1 MKVCVTFVPDEQLIE
16 LDLPHDAI
24 IRDVKMAL
32 AEEEG
37 FKDPI
42 NRLRVFYKNDSG
54 DALGKLSERKLS
66 DLLLDR
72 YNKDLDRT
80 QCFSF

>member
-1 MKVCVTFVPDEQLIE
+1 MKVCVTFVPDEKLIE

-54 DALGKLSERKLS
+54 DALGKLSERKLL
-66 DLLLDR
+66 DLF
-72 YNKDLDRT
+72 KD
-80 QCFSF
+80 QY